1 MRMLGLLG
9 GMSWESTAVYY
20 RHINELVRARLGG
33 LHSAPLL
40 LWSVDFA
47 QLAERQH
54 AGDWDGAGAI
64 LAEAARRLE
73 GAGAE
78 ALVLC
83 TNTMHR
89 VAETIEAAVRIP
101 LLHIADGTAAAA
113 HAAGVRR
120 PALLATRFTLEQAFY
135 RARLATRHG
144 ITTLVPDEAE
154 RALVH
159 RVIYEELCQGIVRPE
174 SKAAYLAILERLR
187 RQGADGVILGCTEIA
202 LLIDQA
208 DLDLPVL
215 DTTRLH
221 AEAAVAWALR

>member
-1 MRMLGLLG
+1 MRTLGLIG
-9 GMSWESTAVYY
+9 GMSWESTALYY
-20 RHINELVRARLGG
+20 RHLNELARERLGG
-33 LHSAPLL
+33 LHSARLL
-40 LWSVDFA
+40 LWSFDFA
-47 QLAERQH
+47 EIAELQH
-54 AGDWDGAGAI
+54 AGDWSGAAARLG
-64 LAEAARRLE
+64 EAARRLE
-73 GAGAE
+73 SAGAE

-154 RALVH
+154 VRAY
-159 RVIYEELCQGIVRPE
+159 RELRAGIP
-174 SKAAYLAILERLR
+174 ALLERY
-187 RQGADGVILGCTEIA
+187 
-202 LLIDQA
+202 DQVRT
-208 DLDLPVL
+208 LFG
-215 DTTRLH
+215 
-221 AEAAVAWALR
+221 